1 MEQRL
6 TQLEA
11 DVQREKEELFEKA
24 VKSARWDKP
33 TMFQRKVHRE
43 QFDFNERVTECLE
56 TAVEEIAKK
65 TVEMTLLNK
74 AKATLEQGLE
84 LLASCQKL
92 IKIADCSKLGW
103 KVVS

>member
-1 MEQRL
+1 MR
-6 TQLEA
+6 QLVA
-11 DVQREKEELFEKA
+11 DVQRGKEEAVEKA

-33 TMFQRKVHRE
+33 IMFQRKAHRE
-43 QFDFNERVTECLE
+43 QFDFNEQVTECLE
-56 TAVEEIAKK
+56 TAAKEIAKK
-65 TVEMTLLNK
+65 PVETTSLNK
-74 AKATLEQGLE
+74 AKAALEQDLE